1 MKIEL
6 NGYKKLLGEVQKSIQ
21 KTEKNIVESVNRQKI
36 LMSWEVG
43 KIIDAHIDAHLLKN
57 NRAEYGKELFI
68 QLAKD
73 TPIKERV
80 LYQMRAF

>member
-6 NGYKKLLGEVQKSIQ
+6 SGYKKLLTEVQKSIQ

-43 KIIDAHIDAHLLKN
+43 KIIDEHLRKN
-57 NRAEYGKELFI
+57 KQAEYGKKLLNFPLSI
-68 QLAKD
+68 FTSSCALN
-73 TPIKERV
+73 
-80 LYQMRAF
+80 L